1 MDSLRTYVDIY
12 YCLNAFILLLKKEE
26 SVNEESLSEYNL
38 GLADFSR
45 ISEKITC

>member
-12 YCLNAFILLLKKEE
+12 YYLNAFILLLKKK
-26 SVNEESLSEYNL
+26 SLLEESLSEYNL